1 MKSSLQGNDIEMYSV
16 HNEGKSAIAER
27 FLRILK
33 NKIYRYTTSI
43 SQNVYIDK
51 LNDVVN
57 RYNNTYNRI
66 IKTKPTDINLSTC

>member
-1 MKSSLQGNDIEMYSV
+1 MKSSLQGNGIEMYSV

-27 FLRILK
+27 FFRILK